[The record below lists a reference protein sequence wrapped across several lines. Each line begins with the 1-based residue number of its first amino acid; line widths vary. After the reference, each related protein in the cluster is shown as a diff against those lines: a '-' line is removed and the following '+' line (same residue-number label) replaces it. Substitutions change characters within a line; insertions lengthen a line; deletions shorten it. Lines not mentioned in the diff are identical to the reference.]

1 MDAEP
6 GTVTIRELRPDD
18 WPAVR
23 AIYAD
28 GIRGGDATFETET
41 PSWERWDAAHPELRL
56 VAERDG
62 SVVGWAALSPASAR
76 HCYRGVGEVSV
87 YVAEEARGSGLG
99 RELLGEL
106 VKRSEAGG
114 YWTLSAGV
122 FRENEASIRLHRA
135 CGFREVGVRER
146 VGESNGVWRDVVL
159 LERRSTL
166 VGA

>member
-1 MDAEP
+1 MNL
-6 GTVTIRELRPDD
+6 RELRAGD

-23 AIYAD
+23 AIYED
-28 GIRGGDATFETET
+28 GIRSGDATFETET

-62 SVVGWAALSPASAR
+62 PAVGWAALSPASAR
-76 HCYRGVGEVSV
+76 DCYRGVGEVSV
-87 YVAEEARGSGLG
+87 YVAAEARGDGLG
-99 RELLGEL
+99 RALLDEL
-106 VKRSEAGG
+106 VERSEQAG

-122 FRENEASIRLHRA
+122 FPENEASLRLHKA

-146 VGESNGVWRDVVL
+146 LGELDGVWRDVVL

-166 VGA
+166 AGT